1 MICILTPKQE
11 KSTVGDGGDIGGPRW
26 QRRWWCLHWSEDV
39 ALTATIGRGRRIH
52 ARQRSLTFDIVREV
66 LLVLRVVYIMLD
78 NDVDMR
84 GRHAQVQLR
93 KRRREEEAREVLL
106 VLCVVVNL
114 RLFIIMS
121 KISYLLNYYYI
132 MSVIMSCFSI
142 WKYVFLSQRIL
153 RIHFFSFIN

>member
-1 MICILTPKQE
+1 MNSKGPWWHAFWHQSRRSPPLVTE
-11 KSTVGDGGDIGGPRW
+11 KTSAGPGGNDDDGACD
-26 QRRWWCLHWSEDV
+26 WSEDV

-66 LLVLRVVYIMLD
+66 LLVLRVVYIMLE
-78 NDVDMR
+78 NDDDMR

-121 KISYLLNYYYI
+121 KISYLLNYY
-132 MSVIMSCFSI
+132 
-142 WKYVFLSQRIL
+142 
-153 RIHFFSFIN
+153 